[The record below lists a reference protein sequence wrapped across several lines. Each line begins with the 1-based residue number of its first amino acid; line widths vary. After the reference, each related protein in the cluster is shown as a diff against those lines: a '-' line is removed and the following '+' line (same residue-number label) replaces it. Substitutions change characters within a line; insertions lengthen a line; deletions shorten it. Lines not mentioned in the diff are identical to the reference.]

1 MGLSTPGQAEITSLD
16 SGNIDD
22 VLSKASLRPFNFS
35 LCTSFLTC
43 LDTFIFLTVCYFPQA
58 LGKSQA

>member
-22 VLSKASLRPFNFS
+22 VLSKNYTSLKG
-35 LCTSFLTC
+35 FLKE
-43 LDTFIFLTVCYFPQA
+43 LFDTLVNTLICFHA
-58 LGKSQA
+58 DS